1 MSKISDAAKNAKTK
15 AGSQMNA
22 AKKRAAESGRVA
34 KQKAGQAYSTSRNAA
49 ARGAENS
56 KQFALNAQQ
65 KSGETVD
72 GNPLVSVASGL
83 ALGAIIGALL
93 PTTQRERK
101 LMGETSKKINGRA
114 SAAIDAAKEA
124 GRERMSEVG
133 LNAEQ
138 AKAQVKNFVD
148 KASETAK
155 AASQAAKDSAKSG
168 S

>member
-1 MSKISDAAKNAKTK
+1 MSKISDAAKNAKDK
-15 AGSQMNA
+15 AGAQMSA
-22 AKKRAAESGRVA
+22 AKTRATEGGRVA
-34 KQKAGQAYSTSRNAA
+34 KKKAGEVYSSSKDAA

-56 KQFALNAQQ
+56 KQMARNAQQ
-65 KSGETVD
+65 KSSEAIDT
-72 GNPLVSVASGL
+72 NPLVSVAGGL

-101 LMGETSKKINGRA
+101 LMGETGKKINNRA
-114 SAAIDAAKEA
+114 SAAINAAKEA

-138 AKAQVKNFVD
+138 AKVQVKNIVD

-155 AASQAAKDSAKSG
+155 AASQAAKDAAKSG